1 MKKLELQAETPMIR
15 VQSCVE
21 HRKTKDFHDW
31 FYRFVQE
38 KIKEAI

>member
-1 MKKLELQAETPMIR
+1 MKNLELQPKIQMIR

-21 HRKTKDFHDW
+21 NRKTKDFHDW
-31 FYRFVQE
+31 FYGFIQE